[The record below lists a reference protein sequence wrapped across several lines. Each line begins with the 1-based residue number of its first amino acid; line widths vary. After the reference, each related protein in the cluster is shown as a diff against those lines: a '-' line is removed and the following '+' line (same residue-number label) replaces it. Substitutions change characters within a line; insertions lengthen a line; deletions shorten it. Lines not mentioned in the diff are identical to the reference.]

1 MKADIERTE
10 DGGWGSSCYGF
21 NSLIGI
27 ENKRKMDSITI
38 HFCKN
43 GRNTFRDIFRS
54 GSNSL
59 RVEFRSDVIILRI
72 LRKIYYCFLL
82 LDDFPFSLYRSLNYV
97 SSNLLFIQVEM
108 MLCIKIL
115 YLLSLH
121 CQLHTLHISLYAL
134 YTLYFTCF
142 TYHALYSVSQIL
154 YFLYHVSYSS
164 FL

>member
-1 MKADIERTE
+1 
-10 DGGWGSSCYGF
+10 
-21 NSLIGI
+21 
-27 ENKRKMDSITI
+27 MDSITI

-59 RVEFRSDVIILRI
+59 RVEFRNDVIILRI

-82 LDDFPFSLYRSLNYV
+82 LDNFSFSLYRSLNYV

>member
-1 MKADIERTE
+1 
-10 DGGWGSSCYGF
+10 
-21 NSLIGI
+21 
-27 ENKRKMDSITI
+27 MDSITI

-43 GRNTFRDIFRS
+43 GRNTFRDIFQS
-54 GSNSL
+54 GSSSL
-59 RVEFRSDVIILRI
+59 RVEFRSDIIILRI

-82 LDDFPFSLYRSLNYV
+82 LDNFPFSLYRSLNYV

-154 YFLYHVSYSS
+154 YFLYHVSYNVSRL
-164 FL
+164 FCKLQFIQ

>member
-1 MKADIERTE
+1 
-10 DGGWGSSCYGF
+10 
-21 NSLIGI
+21 
-27 ENKRKMDSITI
+27 MDSITI

-54 GSNSL
+54 GNNSL
-59 RVEFRSDVIILRI
+59 RVEFRSDVIFIIIILRI

-82 LDDFPFSLYRSLNYV
+82 LDNFPFSLYRSLNYV

>member
-1 MKADIERTE
+1 MEEILFEIFFDR
-10 DGGWGSSCYGF
+10 GF
-21 NSLIGI
+21 S
-27 ENKRKMDSITI
+27 
-38 HFCKN
+38 
-43 GRNTFRDIFRS
+43 
-54 GSNSL
+54 SL

-82 LDDFPFSLYRSLNYV
+82 LNNFPFSLYRFLNYV